1 MVENNSVSNRKES
14 QLGVELS
21 ENGFSQGIVPHIV
34 DERNVDNEE
43 NWQNKIVEVNE
54 QIIRIAIGGQRVQVI
69 GNGGH

>member
-43 NWQNKIVEVNE
+43 NRQNKIVEVNE
-54 QIIRIAIGGQRVQVI
+54 QIVGIAIGG
-69 GNGGH
+69 